1 MDRETADGEIRE
13 RLAADD
19 ASALGMIWDLYSSD
33 LLGYLVSI
41 LCSRHDAED
50 VLQELFGTIARK
62 RAAVAR
68 VRLLKPYLFRSAR
81 NAALNYIKR
90 SKRMRERTREISEWL
105 VLDGKAEA
113 RDEQTGQVEAALAS
127 LPEKQRSVIV
137 LKFYRNKT
145 FREIGEMLIISENT
159 AGSRYRYGMNKLRGL
174 LEETSS

>member
-90 SKRMRERTREISEWL
+90 SKRMRERTR
-105 VLDGKAEA
+105 DH
-113 RDEQTGQVEAALAS
+113 RGQSWKHE
-127 LPEKQRSVIV
+127 
-137 LKFYRNKT
+137 
-145 FREIGEMLIISENT
+145 
-159 AGSRYRYGMNKLRGL
+159 LR
-174 LEETSS
+174 